1 VLGANVKT
9 RGRNIGHYKT
19 VIEELERSSSSSI
32 TPNSV
37 AAGRGSMS
45 SDNTLNF
52 DIK

>member
-1 VLGANVKT
+1 MLYLF
-9 RGRNIGHYKT
+9 RLHIFSFLR
-19 VIEELERSSSSSI
+19 I